1 MSREAK
7 ALMQDVDTSRGTSPV
22 TTTSHAVG
30 ARVEARYR
38 ATVLGKMGT
47 KWFAASVRAVHGDG
61 SYDVLY
67 DDGDEEN
74 GVLAQFVRAPKLKAT
89 APQAPPPPGETAVL
103 DEEDDDGPI
112 SSRNKRK
119 VKSTTV
125 MVDGQRVKRSNMYD
139 MEGGERS
146 VWDQELGGGPSE
158 YVDRPARAA
167 AAAAPAPKKPK
178 AAAAPKQLSAAERE
192 RLERRNVISRARDA
206 AKYARAGFL
215 QPHRAVLERFGAN
228 VPSAAAAAGAP
239 AFRIDPAVGQPAEV
253 GVPLR
258 DYQLDGL
265 RWLVAMHTSGTSAIL
280 ADEMGLGKTLQTIA
294 LLAHLKFE
302 KGVDGPHLVVC
313 PLSVLSSW
321 MSEFKRFCPQL
332 RAVKLHSSDAEER
345 TRLLQ
350 SIQSLDEYDVV
361 VTTYEMAKSPNVTN
375 ILANRSWWRYL
386 VVDEGHVLKNPLS
399 QNSLA
404 LNRFHFAHA
413 LLLTGTPLQNNLSE
427 LWALLHFLYGDLF
440 PTSDAFDAAFVL
452 NGSQAQVD
460 DARLADASSLLRP
473 FMLRRTKGEVEKG
486 LPPKLETTINCP
498 LSEMQLF
505 WYKRLLLRES
515 ALLGE
520 LEREAG
526 AAAETGGDWRK
537 LNSLLMQL
545 RKCCNHPFLFPGV
558 EPDDDDGSYGEQL
571 VAASGKMSILDRL
584 LTKLKEGG
592 HRVVLFSQFT
602 STLDLLEEL
611 LLYRGHKYCRLDG
624 STNRVQRTVD
634 INAFNMLGSPRFVFL
649 MSTRAGGLGI
659 NLQTA
664 DTVILYDSDWNPQ
677 VDIQA
682 MGRVHRIGQTKV
694 VHAYRLVTPSSVEER
709 IVQRAE
715 KKLYLDQMV
724 NRGSTANAEALEELG
739 ESEMRSMLR
748 FGTGCCFASEEPP
761 TDAELASI
769 IDRTR
774 TEEASVGALKGGG
787 AKTAAD
793 FDAEAPMLDLRKL
806 QGETYG
812 DAAAEPKDFRTCKA
826 SMADIGA
833 EWQQA
838 RGKRQSK
845 SRFTTERVAGVG
857 EVNVLR
863 ENDYGLGEEMPN
875 AERERGAFEK
885 PEGRQVAGRDFAHE
899 ATCLHCWRGPGDAA
913 VCPPVGKKP
922 KGSPSKRE
930 AGGGGTLRG
939 CDWCPAA
946 YHLECVGMS
955 AADAKGFGMWACPH
969 HQCGQ
974 CGRKAA
980 AAGGLLFRCAMCPRS
995 FCEDHLPAEAIIM
1008 GECERFL
1015 ALGARHPKQGC
1026 YILCKTPCVAKAAE
1040 LGLDCGEASASA
1052 AAILG
1057 ATGVDTTAAPAAA
1070 GKKRAADGAAALAAT
1085 QRDQRSDWERLR
1097 PRERSALDALL
1108 RKPPKTLGAATAG
1121 FLERATEKKK
1131 QPGAHFPTFLV
1142 VTSTLDLLH
1151 DFCFDTN
1158 LYDTNQKD
1166 GDEYRGEESPLV
1178 KRLNAAA
1185 GAAAGRAG
1193 GAEPTQEQRD
1203 EAAARYLRLVRQL
1216 EGTKGPTLARIAS
1229 LLKVQRL
1236 LDGGGIGGGYHGN
1249 VQLKDASSSGRKKL
1263 APAIALFL
1271 ALPSEEA
1278 LVLDERAAAKAAA
1291 EAGDFEKAGDPGFLV
1306 LGTMPAYCSISP
1318 LGHIAVN
1325 VPKRPQPAVW
1335 MPLHRPPPPMPPT
1348 PSQEAQWTTALDQG
1362 KKNGRLQVPFAMPLA
1377 GPGSFVQ
1384 RCELDDEGHKLL
1396 LTLNP
1401 TANPHQLRADA
1412 VVNVEATQPAAPCH
1426 FIGHRVRIDGMTG
1439 VGLTLNGRRAV
1450 ALKYNIL
1457 NDKYT
1462 VKLTDGAWRREGGG
1476 PEQSYLKM
1484 SAMKLDLDADAYS
1497 GAVVRIV
1504 GLSGSAALNN
1514 QLAKAERF
1522 DAKAGRVE
1530 VEVSG
1535 GRRVAVKL
1543 HNLVLVEDQT
1553 SKTPPTARP

>member
-1 MSREAK
+1 M
-7 ALMQDVDTSRGTSPV
+7 L
-22 TTTSHAVG
+22 
-30 ARVEARYR
+30 
-38 ATVLGKMGT
+38 
-47 KWFAASVRAVHGDG
+47 
-61 SYDVLY
+61 
-67 DDGDEEN
+67 
-74 GVLAQFVRAPKLKAT
+74 
-89 APQAPPPPGETAVL
+89 
-103 DEEDDDGPI
+103 
-112 SSRNKRK
+112 
-119 VKSTTV
+119 
-125 MVDGQRVKRSNMYD
+125 
-139 MEGGERS
+139 
-146 VWDQELGGGPSE
+146 
-158 YVDRPARAA
+158 
-167 AAAAPAPKKPK
+167 
-178 AAAAPKQLSAAERE
+178 
-192 RLERRNVISRARDA
+192 
-206 AKYARAGFL
+206 
-215 QPHRAVLERFGAN
+215 
-228 VPSAAAAAGAP
+228 
-239 AFRIDPAVGQPAEV
+239 
-253 GVPLR
+253 LR

-386 VVDEGHVLKNPLS
+386 VVDEGHVLKNPES
-399 QNSLA
+399 QNSIA

-498 LSEMQLF
+498 LSEMQTF

-748 FGTGCCFASEEPP
+748 FGTGCCFASEAPP

-875 AERERGAFEK
+875 AEREKGVFEK

-1057 ATGVDTTAAPAAA
+1057 ATGVDDGGAGGGGEEARRRRRGGARGDAARPTL
-1070 GKKRAADGAAALAAT
+1070 GLERRAARAVGA
-1085 QRDQRSDWERLR
+1085 RR
-1097 PRERSALDALL
+1097 LL

-1121 FLERATEKKK
+1121 FLKRATTRRSC
-1131 QPGAHFPTFLV
+1131 PAHFETYEV
-1142 VTSTLDLLH
+1142 VTDARPAPRPLLRH
-1151 DFCFDTN
+1151 QPVRQPEGRRRVPRQDPPGEAP
-1158 LYDTNQKD
+1158 QRRRR
-1166 GDEYRGEESPLV
+1166 RGGGARAAPS
-1178 KRLNAAA
+1178 RRRRSATRRRRAAA
-1185 GAAAGRAG
+1185 GAPARGDEGRRSRG
-1193 GAEPTQEQRD
+1193 SPRSSRC
-1203 EAAARYLRLVRQL
+1203 AAARRRRHRRRL
-1216 EGTKGPTLARIAS
+1216 PP
-1229 LLKVQRL
+1229 
-1236 LDGGGIGGGYHGN
+1236 H
-1249 VQLKDASSSGRKKL
+1249 VQLPDARSRGRTTL

-1291 EAGDFEKAGDPGFLV
+1291 EAGEFEKAGDPGFLV

-1543 HNLVLVEDQT
+1543 HNLVLVDDQT